1 MQQKEE
7 SIMTQ
12 RALHFSSRW
21 GLMLAMLGMAVGT
34 GNIWRFPRIAAA
46 NGGGSF
52 LVAWVV
58 FLLIWSIPLIILEFA
73 LGNATKKGTL
83 GVARQF
89 LGDKFAWAGAWVAWT
104 AAAIGFYYA
113 VVMGWTLRYATAA
126 IVGRLDGA
134 QSQELWN
141 SFAYSPMALV
151 FHGVAVLLAVLVVS
165 GGVAGIE
172 RLTKVLIP
180 TLLLLVVVLTARA
193 VTLEGASA
201 GLSFLFTPH
210 WADLANYRIWLEAL
224 TQNAWDTGAGWGL
237 VLCYAIYSRKNEDT
251 NLNAV
256 GLAIGNNCISLM
268 AGVMVLCTVFSFTD
282 SATAVTELSGQNNEG
297 LTFIWI
303 PQLFEQMPG
312 GGFFQALFFA
322 ALVFA
327 AWTSLLSLFEVLV
340 RVFQELGFERK
351 RIMPMLGLAVWLLGV
366 PSALSQKVFA
376 NQDFVWSVALMV
388 SGLIFAMI
396 ALRYGVSKFRRDF
409 VNAGAQD
416 LKIGAW
422 WDWAIRLVVVE
433 ALVLVVW
440 WFWQV
445 RTSPMFAPDG
455 LGLLLVEWAV
465 VALVFFLLNGWMLRR
480 MDGARADSAD

>member
-1 MQQKEE
+1 M
-7 SIMTQ
+7 SQ
-12 RALHFSSRW
+12 RANHFSSRW

-34 GNIWRFPRIAAA
+34 GNIWRFPRIVAA

-73 LGNATKKGTL
+73 LGSGTRKGTL

-89 LGDKFAWAGAWVAWT
+89 LGEKFAWAGAWIAWT

-113 VVMGWTLRYATAA
+113 VVMGWTLRYALSA

-134 QSQELWN
+134 QSQELWD

-151 FHGVAVLLAVLVVS
+151 FHGVAVLLAVVVVS

-180 TLLLLVVVLTARA
+180 MLLLLVIVLTIKA
-193 VTLEGASA
+193 VTLDGASA
-201 GLSFLFTPH
+201 GLSFLFTAH
-210 WADLANYRIWLEAL
+210 WADLANYKVWLEAL

-237 VLCYAIYSRKNEDT
+237 VLCYSIYSRKNEDT
-251 NLNAV
+251 NLNAI
-256 GLAIGNNCISLM
+256 GLAVGNNCISLM
-268 AGVMVLCTVFSFTD
+268 AGVLVLCTVFSFTD
-282 SATAVTELSGQNNEG
+282 NSEAIGLLSSQNNEG

-303 PQLFEQMPG
+303 PQLFQQMPG
-312 GGFFQALFFA
+312 GGIFQALFFI

-327 AWTSLLSLFEVLV
+327 AWTSLVSLFEVLA
-340 RVFQELGFERK
+340 RVFVELGFERK
-351 RIMPMLGLAVWLLGV
+351 KIMPILGVSVWLLGV
-366 PSALSQKVFA
+366 PSAISQKVFS

-388 SGLIFAMI
+388 SGLIFAVM
-396 ALRYGVSKFRRDF
+396 ALRYGVTRFREDF
-409 VNAGAQD
+409 VNRGNQD

-422 WDWAIRLVVVE
+422 WDWAIRLVVVQ
-433 ALVLVVW
+433 AVVLVVW

-445 RTSPMFAPDG
+445 RNSPLFAPDG
-455 LGLLLVEWAV
+455 LGLLLVEWGV
-465 VALVFFLLNGWMLRR
+465 IALAFFLLNGWMVRR
-480 MDGARADSAD
+480 MSAADGSQ

>member
-1 MQQKEE
+1 M
-7 SIMTQ
+7 SS
-12 RALHFSSRW
+12 RANYFSSRW

-58 FLLIWSIPLIILEFA
+58 FLLVWSIPLIMLEFA
-73 LGNATKKGTL
+73 LGNATRKGPL

-89 LGDKFAWAGAWVAWT
+89 LGARFAWAGAWIAWT

-113 VVMGWTLRYATAA
+113 VVMGWTLRYALSA
-126 IVGRLDGA
+126 IAGRLDGS
-134 QSQELWN
+134 QSQQLWD

-151 FHGVAVLLAVLVVS
+151 FHALAVLLAVLVVS

-172 RLTKVLIP
+172 RLTKILIP
-180 TLLLLVVVLTARA
+180 LLLLLVVVLTVKA
-193 VTLEGASA
+193 VTLDGAST
-201 GLSFLFTPH
+201 GLHFLFTPH
-210 WADLANYRIWLEAL
+210 WGDLANYRIWLEAL

-237 VLCYAIYSRKNEDT
+237 VLCYAIYSRKDEDT

-256 GLAIGNNCISLM
+256 GLAVGNNCISLM

-282 SATAVTELSGQNNEG
+282 NGQAVASLSSQNNEG

-303 PQLFEQMPG
+303 PQLFQQMPG
-312 GGFFQALFFA
+312 GGFFQALFFI

-327 AWTSLLSLFEVLV
+327 AWTSLLSLFEVLA
-340 RVFQELGFERK
+340 RVFAELGFDRRK
-351 RIMPMLGLAVWLLGV
+351 VMPFLGLGVWLLGV
-366 PSALSQKVFA
+366 PSAISQRVFA
-376 NQDFVWSVALMV
+376 NQDFVWSVALMI
-388 SGLIFAMI
+388 SGLIFALM
-396 ALRYGVSKFRRDF
+396 ALRYGVTRFRHEF
-409 VNAGAQD
+409 VNRGNQD
-416 LKIGAW
+416 LRIGAW

-445 RTSPMFAPDG
+445 RNSPLFAADG
-455 LGLLLVEWAV
+455 LGLLLVEWAA
-465 VALVFFLLNGWMLRR
+465 VALVFVLINGWMVRR
-480 MDGARADSAD
+480 MSAVADRNE